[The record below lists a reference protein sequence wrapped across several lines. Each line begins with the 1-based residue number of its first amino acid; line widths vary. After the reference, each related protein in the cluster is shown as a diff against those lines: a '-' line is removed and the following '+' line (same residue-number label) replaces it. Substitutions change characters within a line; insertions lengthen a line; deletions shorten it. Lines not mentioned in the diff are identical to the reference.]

1 MGKKSWS
8 SIENLAEMQKMA
20 IDALDMINNSF
31 LSN

>member
-1 MGKKSWS
+1 MEKKSWS

-20 IDALDMINNSF
+20 IEALDMINNF

>member
-8 SIENLAEMQKMA
+8 SNENLAEMQKNGNRCF
-20 IDALDMINNSF
+20 LDMINSF

>member
-8 SIENLAEMQKMA
+8 SIENLGEMQKMA
-20 IDALDMINNSF
+20 IEALDMTNNF

>member
-20 IDALDMINNSF
+20 IDALDMINSF

>member
-8 SIENLAEMQKMA
+8 SIENLAEMQKTA
-20 IDALDMINNSF
+20 IDAFDMTNNF